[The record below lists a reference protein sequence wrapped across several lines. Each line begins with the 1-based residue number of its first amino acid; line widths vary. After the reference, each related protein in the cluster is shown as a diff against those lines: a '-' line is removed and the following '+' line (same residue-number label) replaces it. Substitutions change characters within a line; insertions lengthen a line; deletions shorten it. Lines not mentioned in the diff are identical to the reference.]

1 MKSVRW
7 FAAASVIVL
16 SSAVHGI
23 DTNKYHAIDVATA
36 TADDYRAVYD
46 AMMACTNKSDMK
58 AIAVATKFFTVAC
71 RKDLV
76 SVANEFDRGL
86 AQRKIDNFPSLMCMS
101 TLPFPETT
109 RYIREANGIQEDFV
123 RTIATAERL
132 KCSADVMSLVY
143 RGNAGVDELVT
154 YLDEMSAYSTNFMHY
169 SVGSIE
175 NITKAK
181 LFIQKRAA
189 VEIKRKLR
197 TKGISFVSKDGT
209 NPCETYMTALNVA
222 LNAPRFEGLNAWL
235 DELGFSARIDES
247 KLPSR
252 QLVDEIRN
260 KVFYGDATAN
270 KMNSAILFVG
280 LGADGY
286 NAFVRE
292 YNGDK

>member
-7 FAAASVIVL
+7 FAAASVIALAPV
-16 SSAVHGI
+16 AHGI
-23 DTNKYHAIDVATA
+23 DTNRYHAIDFATA
-36 TADDYRAVYD
+36 TEDDYRAAYD

-58 AIAVATKFFTVAC
+58 AIAVATKFFSIAY

-101 TLPFPETT
+101 TLSFPETT
-109 RYIREANGIQEDFV
+109 RYIREANGIDGEFA
-123 RTIATAERL
+123 RTLAIAERL
-132 KCSADVMSLVY
+132 KCAADVPTLVY
-143 RGNAGVDELVT
+143 RGGAGVDELVT
-154 YLDEMSAYSTNFMHY
+154 YLDEMAAYSTNAMHY
-169 SVGSIE
+169 SVGSIA
-175 NITKAK
+175 NITRAK
-181 LFIQKRAA
+181 SFIQKRAA

-197 TKGISFVSKDGT
+197 EKGISFVSKDGT

-252 QLVDEIRN
+252 QLVGEIRN
-260 KVFYGDATAN
+260 KVFYGDVAAN
-270 KMNSAILFVG
+270 NMNSAILFVG

-286 NAFVRE
+286 NAFVKE